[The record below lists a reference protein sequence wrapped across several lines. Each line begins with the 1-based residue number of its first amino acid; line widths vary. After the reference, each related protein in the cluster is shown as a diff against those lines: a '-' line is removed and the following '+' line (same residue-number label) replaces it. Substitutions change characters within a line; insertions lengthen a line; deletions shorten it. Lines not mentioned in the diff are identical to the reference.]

1 MNEITMEAET
11 NSDVP
16 QQNPFMLFFLVFV
29 FFGTGLIGFLI
40 CHVLKKKGY
49 RCRTSP
55 EDLDSDIKEALNE
68 EQENEVSN
76 EDTVERIVKCI
87 IQNEANTEALKQML
101 GENEG
106 EALPAPSLCIHRE
119 SQDAGPSHHHTVHL
133 GSNLAPCM
141 HCTRKKRSLLHR
153 MGRSKDS
160 RGKTHP
166 GEVTV
171 FSVGRFRVTHIGKK
185 HSLQGS
191 QDDTNASS
199 EPISSDKDPEDE
211 SWSKSKNGLAT
222 QETHEKGSLPLS
234 INGPEMVGLAKME
247 FQRESEIKCV
257 ENNGLKKLENKIQKT
272 TAKTKVSKERRSSAP
287 EQTVTQRQKG
297 NMKIDEHKQKRP
309 IATVNP
315 IQQVSKETSSQKQ

>member
-106 EALPAPSLCIHRE
+106 EALPAP
-119 SQDAGPSHHHTVHL
+119 
-133 GSNLAPCM
+133 
-141 HCTRKKRSLLHR
+141 
-153 MGRSKDS
+153 
-160 RGKTHP
+160 
-166 GEVTV
+166 
-171 FSVGRFRVTHIGKK
+171 RFRVTHIGKK